1 VICVPAHTSA
11 LSRIARRLRVR
22 GRARGRGAGQ
32 ERPPRG
38 GAQVVYAPDRD
49 GDPDPGEVVWAWV
62 PYEDDAGQGKDR
74 PLLVV
79 GYDGGGGGR
88 LLAVPL
94 SSKDHARKRDADE
107 WVSVGSGGWDDDL
120 RESFAN
126 ADRVLRYDPR
136 DVRREGAA
144 LPRARFDAVV
154 AKARELGRLPSRD
167 GPVRPRRGSRAPG
180 R

>member
-1 VICVPAHTSA
+1 MPAHTSA

-22 GRARGRGAGQ
+22 GRGRA
-32 ERPPRG
+32 PRG
-38 GAQVVYAPDRD
+38 EAQVVYAPDRD

-62 PYEDDAGQGKDR
+62 PYEDDASQGKDR
-74 PLLVV
+74 PVLVV
-79 GYDGGGGGR
+79 GYDGGNGGR

-94 SSKDHARKRDADE
+94 SSKGHAHKRDAEE
-107 WVSVGSGGWDDDL
+107 WVSVGSGGWDSER

-154 AKARELGRLPSRD
+154 AKARQLGRLP
-167 GPVRPRRGSRAPG
+167 
-180 R
+180 